1 MSENEREAE
10 PPQPVDQEAQIN
22 DQSNQII
29 EESKE

>member
-1 MSENEREAE
+1 MSENEHEAE

-29 EESKE
+29 EE